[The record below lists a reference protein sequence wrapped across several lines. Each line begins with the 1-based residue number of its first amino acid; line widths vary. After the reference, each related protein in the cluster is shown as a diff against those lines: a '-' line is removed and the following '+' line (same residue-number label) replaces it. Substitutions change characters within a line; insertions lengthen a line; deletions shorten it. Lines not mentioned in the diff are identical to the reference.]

1 MAEIFNP
8 KEDVIKLELTSYGID
23 KMKDGELEP
32 VYYSFHDDEVY
43 YGDDKTDQIYYSLK
57 EGDFER
63 IYKDSVY
70 VSNFKAKQGIS
81 IKQGI
86 PIEEENISLSYCD
99 NGKQVLSYYN
109 ASQPLG
115 NSKKGVKNS
124 SAMSVHLYDKKI
136 NIKNNINIVS
146 DDTSEDN
153 MSEDNIREINLGDI
167 DFHFK
172 VKTLKPESVDDDEI
186 QVLGEFST
194 DLFEDETFIDIEV
207 PDILLSIDEANVESE
222 FENFEI
228 EVYEYDEGDSRYIP
242 LLQPPV
248 YQDSMIKD
256 GMLVDGDNER
266 DINLF
271 MKEYEEHKMINEYF
285 FIEFDDEIPDYI
297 LEKYFN
303 VKKKNLEE
311 MQDSPVDIYTST
323 LSGPFGDNC

>member
-43 YGDDKTDQIYYSLK
+43 YGDDETDQIYYSLK
-57 EGDFER
+57 EDDFER

-70 VSNFKAKQGIS
+70 VSNFKAKQGFS

-86 PIEEENISLSYCD
+86 PIEKESISLSYCD
-99 NGKQVLSYYN
+99 NGKQTLSYYN

-115 NSKKGVKNS
+115 NSKKGVENS
-124 SAMSVHLYDKKI
+124 SAISVHLYDKKI
-136 NIKNNINIVS
+136 NIQI
-146 DDTSEDN
+146 DDTSEN
-153 MSEDNIREINLGDI
+153 KLKETEDKIKEIELGDI

-207 PDILLSIDEANVESE
+207 PDILLSIDEANVEGE

-256 GMLVDGDNER
+256 GMLIDGDNER
-266 DINLF
+266 DIDLF
-271 MKEYEEHKMINEYF
+271 MEEYKEHKMINEHF
-285 FIEFDDEIPDYI
+285 FIEVDDEIPDYI

-303 VKKKNLEE
+303 IKKRNLEE

>member
-23 KMKDGELEP
+23 KMKNGELEP

-57 EGDFER
+57 KDDFER
-63 IYKDSVY
+63 IYKDSAY
-70 VSNFKAKQGIS
+70 VSNFKTKQGRS
-81 IKQGI
+81 LVKGV
-86 PIEEENISLSYCD
+86 PTDEESISLSYCD
-99 NGKQVLSYYN
+99 NGKQALSYYN

-115 NSKKGVKNS
+115 NSKKGAKNS
-124 SAMSVHLYDKKI
+124 SAISVYLYDKKI
-136 NIKNNINIVS
+136 DIDSI
-146 DDTSEDN
+146 DTSEDN
-153 MSEDNIREINLGDI
+153 IKEINLGDI

-194 DLFEDETFIDIEV
+194 NLFEDETFIDIEV

-228 EVYEYDEGDSRYIP
+228 EVYEYDKGDKRYIP
-242 LLQPPV
+242 LLQPPI
-248 YQDSMIKD
+248 YQDTIIKD
-256 GMLVDGDNER
+256 GMLIDGDNER
-266 DINLF
+266 DIGLF
-271 MKEYEEHKMINEYF
+271 MKEYEGHKMINERF

-303 VKKKNLEE
+303 VKRKNLED
-311 MQDSPVDIYTST
+311 MQDSPVDIYTNT